1 MNLYCINSLKITKNI
16 GKIIMSN
23 DDEFK
28 EMHAVMN
35 IVAENVN
42 TFMKNI

>member
-1 MNLYCINSLKITKNI
+1 MC
-16 GKIIMSN
+16 N

-35 IVAENVN
+35 IVAENEN
-42 TFMKNI
+42 TFMKNIKITYCNH